1 MMNSEKY
8 KYNSTKYNT
17 VQRFEVS
24 KVLKMYLKLTKAALI
39 WSKNKVKTAILWNI
53 ISIKI
58 IVFYCNIL

>member
-24 KVLKMYLKLTKAALI
+24 KVLKKYLELTKAALI
-39 WSKNKVKTAILWNI
+39 W
-53 ISIKI
+53 
-58 IVFYCNIL
+58 